1 MTEIEIRETVRKI
14 YDCEFSEEDNDYWL
28 DVLEKET
35 GLVNISDY
43 IYWSD
48 WVGLDKEC
56 SADEITDRIISD
68 IKSKKHIILMKSE
81 DYKMIAIG
89 CDHAGVEM
97 KKAVIEALSEKG
109 FEFKDM
115 GTDGQPCDYP
125 VIAKAVCEEVTSGN
139 CDKGILI
146 CGTGI
151 GMSMTANKVKG
162 IRAALC
168 SDSFS
173 AKFTRLHNDANVMCM
188 GARTLGNGLAVELAE
203 IFLTTGFE
211 GGRHQRRIDLI
222 TDIENNNL

>member
-1 MTEIEIRETVRKI
+1 
-14 YDCEFSEEDNDYWL
+14 
-28 DVLEKET
+28 
-35 GLVNISDY
+35 
-43 IYWSD
+43 
-48 WVGLDKEC
+48 
-56 SADEITDRIISD
+56 
-68 IKSKKHIILMKSE
+68 
-81 DYKMIAIG
+81 MIAIG

-115 GTDGQPCDYP
+115 GTDGKPCDYP
-125 VIAKAVCEEVTSGN
+125 VIAKAVCEEITSGN
-139 CDKGILI
+139 CEKGILI

-151 GMSMTANKVKG
+151 GMSIASNKIKG
-162 IRAALC
+162 IRSALC

-188 GARTLGNGLAVELAE
+188 GARVLGNGLAVELAE